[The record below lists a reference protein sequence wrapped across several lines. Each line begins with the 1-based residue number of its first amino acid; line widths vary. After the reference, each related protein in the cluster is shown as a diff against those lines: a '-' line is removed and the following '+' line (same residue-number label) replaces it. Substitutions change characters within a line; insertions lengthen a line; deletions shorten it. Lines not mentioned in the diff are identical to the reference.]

1 MHEVSDF
8 QVEIL
13 VNHKR
18 SILCVR
24 SSIKILFAVF
34 LLIQESW
41 PFGCFFQ
48 NFGPALSDFLYLDY
62 KWCTLGNCQCRGVL
76 LFWIIVGRT
85 VLAVGAGGGC
95 LDYYLHYFS
104 LSISTEIL
112 SQRAVKSQTT
122 T

>member
-34 LLIQESW
+34 LPIQESW

-48 NFGPALSDFLYLDY
+48 NFGPVLSDFLYLDY
-62 KWCTLGNCQCRGVL
+62 RWSSQA
-76 LFWIIVGRT
+76 T
-85 VLAVGAGGGC
+85 VHAW
-95 LDYYLHYFS
+95 
-104 LSISTEIL
+104 
-112 SQRAVKSQTT
+112 
-122 T
+122 

>member
-24 SSIKILFAVF
+24 PSIKILFAVF
-34 LLIQESW
+34 LPIQESW
-41 PFGCFFQ
+41 PFGASFKVLGRFFQ
-48 NFGPALSDFLYLDY
+48 IFFTWIIGGRVRQR
-62 KWCTLGNCQCRGVL
+62 CTLGNFQCRDFL

-95 LDYYLHYFS
+95 FDYHLPLFTSFH
-104 LSISTEIL
+104 ID
-112 SQRAVKSQTT
+112 
-122 T
+122 

>member
-24 SSIKILFAVF
+24 PSIKIMFAVF
-34 LLIQESW
+34 LPIHESW

-48 NFGPALSDFLYLDY
+48 DLGPVLSDFLDLDY
-62 KWCTLGNCQCRGVL
+62 RWSSQA
-76 LFWIIVGRT
+76 T
-85 VLAVGAGGGC
+85 V
-95 LDYYLHYFS
+95 H
-104 LSISTEIL
+104 TW
-112 SQRAVKSQTT
+112 
-122 T
+122 

>member
-34 LLIQESW
+34 LPIKGSW

-48 NFGPALSDFLYLDY
+48 NFGPVLSDVLYLDY
-62 KWCTLGNCQCRGVL
+62 RWSSQA
-76 LFWIIVGRT
+76 T
-85 VLAVGAGGGC
+85 VHAW
-95 LDYYLHYFS
+95 
-104 LSISTEIL
+104 
-112 SQRAVKSQTT
+112 
-122 T
+122 

>member
-18 SILCVR
+18 SIFCVR
-24 SSIKILFAVF
+24 PSIKILFAVF
-34 LLIQESW
+34 LPIQESW

-48 NFGPALSDFLYLDY
+48 NFGPVLSDFLYLDY
-62 KWCTLGNCQCRGVL
+62 RWSSQATVPLGNFQCRDVL

-95 LDYYLHYFS
+95 FD
-104 LSISTEIL
+104 
-112 SQRAVKSQTT
+112 
-122 T
+122 